1 LMIAAGMGHASVAG
15 ELVKAGASVRLEDAA
30 GKSAPDLAR
39 DAGHTEMLKFMEE
52 AATD

>member
-39 DAGHTEMLKFMEE
+39 DAGHAEVLQILER
-52 AATD
+52 AAAD